1 MVCSFSHI
9 YRNRFGRICHIFYRE
24 IFSHLIRRHGSTC
37 IRHRNRKICCHII
50 CSGISRHGHFFH
62 RLVVCIRGIQCHI
75 TQKTILTVHI
85 SGACFIVTPA
95 KKCTGLFHRCR
106 QIFQN
111 GSCLVLL
118 LCYCDH
124 LICLLRILLRD
135 SSAICLICNVVRCIL
150 KCNVK
155 SQVICIITCIVRFV
169 QNVAVIFLLLMAL
182 IFRKTCDNR
191 TIFQCRTTL
200 RISQFIC
207 KTM

>member
-1 MVCSFSHI
+1 MVCSFGHI
-9 YRNRFGRICHIFYRE
+9 YRNCFGRICHVFYRE
-24 IFSHLIRRHGSTC
+24 IS
-37 IRHRNRKICCHII
+37 CHII

-111 GSCLVLL
+111 SSCLVLL